1 VRQVRMLTVLVVVA
15 LAGCGQIA
23 VDPKP
28 VPPAP
33 STTVD
38 YDLAIVSVDFD
49 PALQGNR
56 LPISNSYAVLVAIEN
71 RGVLTARNIKVNAS
85 LDSVGGDRAVLQG
98 SQSLSE
104 LAPGAIKV
112 VRIQPAGTLPAEFAT
127 YELTVQAQPL
137 PTETILSNNV
147 RGFTIR
153 VAP

>member
-1 VRQVRMLTVLVVVA
+1 MRQVRILMFFVVA

-28 VPPAP
+28 TSPAP
-33 STTVD
+33 SVTVD

-56 LPISNSYAVLVAIEN
+56 LPISDSYAVLVAIEN
-71 RGVLTARNIKVNAS
+71 RGVLTARNIKVNAT
-85 LDSVGGDRAVLQG
+85 LDRVGGGKGVLQG

-104 LAPGAIKV
+104 LAPGGIKV
-112 VRIQPAGTLPAEFAT
+112 VRIQPVGTLPVEFAT

-137 PTETILSNNV
+137 PNETILSNNV